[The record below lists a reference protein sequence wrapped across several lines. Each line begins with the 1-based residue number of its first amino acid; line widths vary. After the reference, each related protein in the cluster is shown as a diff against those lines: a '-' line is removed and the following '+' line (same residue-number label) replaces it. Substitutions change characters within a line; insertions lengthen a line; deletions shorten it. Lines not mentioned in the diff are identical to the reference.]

1 MPKSKENLDIPYKYS
16 KTIIIDETTEDSD
29 EQIEAPV
36 QTSKP
41 IKERVYKELKPDDK
55 RKKGL
60 HIRTE
65 AQQKGWEKA
74 VKVREE
80 NRKKRLEDKQK
91 MEEEHKKKME
101 EIVVKKAI
109 SVKKKQIKKQAVL
122 DEISDDETPIEDVKK
137 IVKKSK
143 PITNYNYE
151 QPKQSLSFQFI

>member
-1 MPKSKENLDIPYKYS
+1 MPKKTDNLDVPYIYS
-16 KTIIIDETTEDSD
+16 KTIIIDSDQSTDDED
-29 EQIEAPV
+29 ENIE
-36 QTSKP
+36 KP
-41 IKERVYKELKPDDK
+41 IQSLKPVKERVYKEIKPDDK

-91 MEEEHKKKME
+91 VEEEHKKKME

-109 SVKKKQIKKQAVL
+109 AVKKRQIKKQAVL
-122 DEISDDETPIEDVKK
+122 DEIQDDETPIEDVKK
-137 IVKKSK
+137 FVKKSK
-143 PITNYNYE
+143 NYE